1 MTPRLLP
8 SPPLSLHRGPSIRGA
23 WVGRL
28 GARQGLR
35 HWPPVATRAPSKG
48 PCALLLLTLALG
60 GCASA
65 PVAVRPETLT
75 MPPVEVRGDTALA
88 QMNAEELFA
97 NGASA
102 YGNGDWS
109 RAAACFERLV
119 VAYPDSP
126 HWLLAEYNAG
136 LARERLGDWEEARGH
151 FAAIS
156 NPAGMGDAL
165 DAAFH
170 LAETLYHLGR
180 FADAAEL
187 LARMAARPDLP
198 VARRLEAQVQQGV
211 CEVEDGRLDDGEKTL
226 RQALAFWTSAP
237 EHDTLDDYF
246 PAQAQFF
253 LGEIYR
259 LHYAGVHLKPD
270 QRADELAKE
279 LEFKAELLLS
289 AQGHYFR
296 TIKIGN
302 AYWATAAGTQI
313 GGLYQDMYHQIAES
327 ETPTELKEEEA
338 RIYRQELRKR
348 VRVLLTKAITVYES
362 TLAAAERLGAS
373 GPFVDRAREDLERMK
388 QLLLADAAEEAPAPP
403 PPPASEREGSDPSP
417 PARAASGGS
426 G

>member
-1 MTPRLLP
+1 M
-8 SPPLSLHRGPSIRGA
+8 
-23 WVGRL
+23 
-28 GARQGLR
+28 
-35 HWPPVATRAPSKG
+35 ATRTPSNG
-48 PCALLLLTLALG
+48 PWGLLLLALGMG

-65 PVAVRPETLT
+65 PVRPAVEQTVA
-75 MPPVEVRGDTALA
+75 MPPLEVQGNAALA
-88 QMNAEELFA
+88 RMNAEELFA

-102 YGNGDWS
+102 YGNGDWA
-109 RAAACFERLV
+109 RAAACFERLAV
-119 VAYPDSP
+119 SFPESP
-126 HWLLAEYNAG
+126 HWLLAQYNAG
-136 LARERLGDWEEARGH
+136 LARERMGDWEEARGH

-156 NPAGMGDAL
+156 KPTGTGDAL

-180 FADAAEL
+180 YAEAAEL
-187 LARMAARPDLP
+187 LSGMAARQDLP
-198 VARRLEAQVQQGV
+198 VGRRLEAQVQQGV
-211 CEVEDGRLDDGEKTL
+211 CEVEDGRLDAGEKTL
-226 RQALAFWTSAP
+226 RAALALWTGAE
-237 EHDTLDDYF
+237 EHETLDDYF

-259 LHYAGVHLKPD
+259 LHYASVSLNPEQGAD
-270 QRADELAKE
+270 QLAKD

-313 GGLYQDMYHQIAES
+313 GGLYQDMYQQISDSQAPS
-327 ETPTELKEEEA
+327 ELKDEEA

-362 TLAAAERLGAS
+362 TLAAAERLGSS
-373 GPFVDRAREDLERMK
+373 GPFVDRAREGLERMK
-388 QLLLADAAEEAPAPP
+388 QLLLADAAEDAPA
-403 PPPASEREGSDPSP
+403 ASTPPSP
-417 PARAASGGS
+417 PSPTEQPHALDAAPAARAASGGS